1 MTLVQEFINMIEAN
15 FKAEIAELKSQVDDL
30 QEQVRNTNTQSNLK
44 DWEIKFLKEDVK
56 RLSEWNERLIAKST
70 EKRRYLQTEDTE
82 D

>member
-1 MTLVQEFINMIEAN
+1 MSLIQEFINMIEAN

-30 QEQVRNTNTQSNLK
+30 QEQVRQTNTQSNLK

-56 RLSEWNERLIAKST
+56 RLNAKRD
-70 EKRRYLQTEDTE
+70 EKRHLTQTEDTE

>member
-1 MTLVQEFINMIEAN
+1 MSLIQEFINMIEAN

-30 QEQVRNTNTQSNLK
+30 QEQVRQTNTQSNLK

-56 RLSEWNERLIAKST
+56 RLSAKNT
-70 EKRRYLQTEDTE
+70 EKCPKMRMKHTEE

>member
-1 MTLVQEFINMIEAN
+1 MSLVQEFINMIEAN

-56 RLSEWNERLIAKST
+56 RLSAKST
-70 EKRRYLQTEDTE
+70 EKCTGMRMKHTEEND
-82 D
+82 

>member
-15 FKAEIAELKSQVDDL
+15 FKAEITELKSQVEDL
-30 QEQVRNTNTQSNLK
+30 QEELRETRTQSNLK

-56 RLSEWNERLIAKST
+56 RLNAKRD